1 MGLSALAAEP
11 RCGSDFSFS
20 EGRAQ
25 GSLTQFLTLET
36 SPKGWHHAILRQSE
50 MADFAGSS
58 LASRNLEERARY
70 CKSFDAGRRQ
80 RYQGLYRGRKKLYER
95 RAMAVQSP
103 AKLAVGTV
111 LLGCISSFVEA
122 YLTRERPARL
132 VSKAKASGWETGSTF
147 CSERTRSII
156 GASPLRGRLVTD
168 RGREGPGGVRAFWV
182 WATGYW
188 RFNSPVG

>member
-11 RCGSDFSFS
+11 CRGSDFSFS

-70 CKSFDAGRRQ
+70 CKSLDAGRRQ
-80 RYQGLYRGRKKLYER
+80 RYQGLYRCRKKLYEIP
-95 RAMAVQSP
+95 AMAAQSP
-103 AKLAVGTV
+103 AKLAVGTA

-132 VSKAKASGWETGSTF
+132 FSKAKASGWETGSNV

-156 GASPLRGRLVTD
+156 GASPLRGRLITD
-168 RGREGPGGVRAFWV
+168 QGREGPGGSPGLFGWGTSNR
-182 WATGYW
+182 